1 MNSRWDENLIIFEWR
16 WFQLVLTAGSKLGFL
31 GQPEIDFGSNLVK
44 VVKNIREAGFDVKP

>member
-31 GQPEIDFGSNLVK
+31 GQPEINFGSNLVK
-44 VVKNIREAGFDVKP
+44 VVKNIREARFDVKP